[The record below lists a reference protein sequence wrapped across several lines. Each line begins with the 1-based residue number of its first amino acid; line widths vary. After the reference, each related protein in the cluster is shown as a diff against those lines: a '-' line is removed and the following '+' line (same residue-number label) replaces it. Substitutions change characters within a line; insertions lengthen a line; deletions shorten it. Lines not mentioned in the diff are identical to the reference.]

1 MSEKMTFE
9 EYKREWLL
17 RHPGSVPPKKEAEK
31 HGFWAKFAW
40 GFSFI
45 SSAIVSG
52 VHTVPTIVQTIPTSE
67 YLTNNAKWIASL
79 FGFGAI
85 ELSIFLSARYRADSN
100 VAKAGLFLSVAAAIV
115 SNVYSGLHI
124 LQTASD
130 NIIGGAAAIL
140 LGIII
145 PLLAVVSGEQWA
157 KLDRED
163 KLAQEA
169 VDAENLEIDKE
180 IDRII
185 NAGYAR
191 YLIPKERR
199 GNRAPTPMP
208 SEEKQSKADILAQKI
223 IDDGYYNKTISE
235 LEVIYNAPRGTVQRA
250 KAKVKELGY

>member
-1 MSEKMTFE
+1 MSEKMTFV
-9 EYKREWLL
+9 EYKTEWLL
-17 RHPGSVPPKKEAEK
+17 RHPGSIPTPKEAEK
-31 HGFWAKFAW
+31 HGILAKLAW

-52 VHTVPTIVQTIPTSE
+52 VHTVPTIVQTIPSSE
-67 YLTNNAKWIASL
+67 YLTSDAKWIASL

-124 LQTASD
+124 LQAAND
-130 NIIGGAAAIL
+130 NFIGGAAAIL

-145 PLLAVVSGEQWA
+145 PLLAVVSGEQWS

-163 KLAQEA
+163 KIAQQL
-169 VDAENLEIDKE
+169 VDIENDGLDKE
-180 IDRII
+180 LDKII
-185 NAGYAR
+185 NAAYHR
-191 YLIPKERR
+191 YLNPKERR

-208 SEEKQSKADILAQKI
+208 SEDKQNKADALAQRI